1 MSKARVEL
9 LYFDGCPNYKTTL
22 RDLEEIVKQE
32 GLDVRVTLVRVESEE
47 EAKRLRFLGSP
58 TVRVNGVDIEPGARE
73 SGEFGLGCRI
83 YRVGG
88 RMLGSPARE
97 MLSIALKGALA

>member
-32 GLDVRVTLVRVESEE
+32 GLDAGITLVRVESEE
-47 EAKRLRFLGSP
+47 EAKRLRFPGSP
-58 TVRVNGVDIEPGARE
+58 TVRVNGVDIEPVARE
-73 SGEFGLGCRI
+73 PEDFGLGCRI
-83 YRVGG
+83 YRVQG
-88 RMLGSPARE
+88 RILGSPSRE
-97 MLSIALKGALA
+97 MLRRALRVALV